1 MKTLKRIE
9 KLTEAT
15 KVAVSDLQKPV
26 VVADVAT
33 DHGYLAE
40 NLSKQDWVK
49 KVIATDISDKCL
61 NKLVDLIKKHDLKK
75 IETIVGDGLNPIESA
90 DVAVIAGVGG
100 FEIIK
105 MLDKQNDN
113 LKCKIF
119 VLQPAQNALEL
130 REWLFDN
137 EVFVQK
143 DYIIEDAGRFYP
155 IIIVDVSKK
164 QINEKTI
171 FNMWIGRDNEK
182 SNKDFVLFLKDY
194 LQFLVFLEDLP
205 KSRIEEDDVLK
216 DKLKLKHII
225 EKMLEEWYTELER
238 RDLWLKRF

>member
-1 MKTLKRIE
+1 MKTLKRIA
-9 KLTEAT
+9 KLVDAT
-15 KVAVSDLQKPV
+15 KNAVADLQKPV
-26 VVADVAT
+26 LVADIAT

-40 NLSKQDWVK
+40 SLSKQEWVK
-49 KVIATDISDKCL
+49 KVVATDISEKCL
-61 NKLVDLIKKHDLKK
+61 NKLVDLIKIHDLKN
-75 IETIVGDGLNPIESA
+75 IETIVGDGLDPIESA

-105 MLDKQNDN
+105 MLDRQNKE

-137 EVFVQK
+137 EIFVQK

-155 IIIVDVSKK
+155 IIVVDVSQK
-164 QINEKTI
+164 QVNEKTI
-171 FNMWIGRDNEK
+171 FNMWIGRDNDK
-182 SNKDFVLFLKDY
+182 SDKDFVLFLKDY

-205 KSRIEEDDVLK
+205 KVRIEEDCVLK

-225 EKMLEEWYTELER
+225 EKLLEEWYT
-238 RDLWLKRF
+238 

>member
-15 KVAVSDLQKPV
+15 KVAVSDLLKPV

-105 MLDKQNDN
+105 MLDKQNDS

-225 EKMLEEWYTELER
+225 EKMLEE
-238 RDLWLKRF
+238 

>member
-205 KSRIEEDDVLK
+205 KSRIEEDDILK

-225 EKMLEEWYTELER
+225 EKMLEE
-238 RDLWLKRF
+238 

>member
-194 LQFLVFLEDLP
+194 FQFLVFLEDLP

-225 EKMLEEWYTELER
+225 EKMLEE
-238 RDLWLKRF
+238 

>member
-225 EKMLEEWYTELER
+225 EKMLEE
-238 RDLWLKRF
+238 

>member
-225 EKMLEEWYTELER
+225 EKMLEEWYTEL
-238 RDLWLKRF
+238 